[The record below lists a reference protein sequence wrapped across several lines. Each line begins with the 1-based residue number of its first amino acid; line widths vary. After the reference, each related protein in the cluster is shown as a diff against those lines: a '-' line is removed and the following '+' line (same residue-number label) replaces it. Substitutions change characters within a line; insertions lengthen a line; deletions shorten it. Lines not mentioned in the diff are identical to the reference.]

1 MAGKKKPI
9 EQSKVN
15 ITLRLSYPIVQEL
28 KKIDKY
34 NRKVEEIL
42 EKHLLNGENEEKQDF
57 DINNNCSI
65 IVVTNKCFV
74 NANKEVKENMDNE
87 TAKGYL
93 LKALNFLIEEKH
105 LNSEQAQKVM
115 NSFHVELD
123 MMTEG
128 QAKKYYQNNFIKRV
142 EE

>member
-42 EKHLLNGENEEKQDF
+42 EKYLLNGENEEKQDF

-74 NANKEVKENMDNE
+74 NANKEVEENMDNE

-128 QAKKYYQNNFIKRV
+128 QAKKYYQNNLIKRV

>member
-57 DINNNCSI
+57 EENDNCSI

-74 NANKEVKENMDNE
+74 NANKEVEENMDNE

-123 MMTEG
+123 MMTESM
-128 QAKKYYQNNFIKRV
+128 AKKYYQNNFIKK
-142 EE
+142 EEE